1 MNWLYS
7 KWWKWVSV
15 VLLFYI
21 LIGGLTMPL
30 GPGLPSVEP
39 TLFNPDSVYTFDI
52 YAYNT
57 HFTDKAAGKVQ
68 VWFKN
73 GPDYFCPIE
82 TKVIDDEHLQAK
94 FGVSGFTVTSPEKQ
108 EFDVVLNDD
117 IDGNVIARAAV
128 TVKAPKAKEP
138 VHLNDTVAHSGL
150 YITDAEVSSDYKLYV
165 PDTLNKACEP
175 EVLHNKHTLFV
186 FPYREILYE
195 TIRNTFYH
203 VPMWFVMTMM
213 VFVCLGAGLI
223 YLLTGNI
230 KWDIFASRAALVAIL
245 FGLCG
250 YTTGMLWSKYTWFIG
265 IDWSH
270 AIRKMMYEDIK
281 LAGALVSVLT
291 YIVYFII
298 RTSIQVEGTP
308 TVDGESINTL
318 KAKRARY
325 SAIYSIFA
333 VVIFILFVF
342 IVPRLGGVDS
352 LHPGQAGNPAF
363 NKYDLDSHL
372 RMFFYPAVIG
382 WILLGFWILSILV
395 RMEFIKQKQES

>member
-1 MNWLYS
+1 MTKWLYS
-7 KWWKWVSV
+7 KWWKWLSV

-21 LIGGLTMPL
+21 FIGGLIVPL

-39 TLFNPDSVYTFDI
+39 TLFRPDSVYTFDI

-68 VWFKN
+68 LWFKN
-73 GPDYFCPIE
+73 GATYYCPIE
-82 TKVIDDEHLQAK
+82 VKIIDDEHLQAK
-94 FGVSGFTVTSPEKQ
+94 YGVSGFTVTSPEKQ
-108 EFDVVLNDD
+108 EFDVVINDD

-128 TVKAPKAKEP
+128 TVKTPQSI
-138 VHLNDTVAHSGL
+138 DTLA
-150 YITDAEVSSDYKLYV
+150 T
-165 PDTLNKACEP
+165 DTLNKACEP
-175 EVLHNKHTLFV
+175 EVLHNKHALFV

-213 VFVCLGAGLI
+213 VFVCLGAGI
-223 YLLTGNI
+223 AYLGTGNLMY
-230 KWDIFASRAALVAIL
+230 DVFASRAALVAIL

-265 IDWSH
+265 IDWGH

-281 LAGALVSVLT
+281 LAGALVSVAA
-291 YIVYFII
+291 YVVYFII
-298 RTSIQVEGTP
+298 RSSVQKQA
-308 TVDGESINTL
+308 DGIETQQGNKEYL
-318 KAKRARY
+318 ARRART

>member
-1 MNWLYS
+1 MS
-7 KWWKWVSV
+7 WWKWGSV
-15 VLLFYI
+15 ILLFYI
-21 LIGGLTMPL
+21 VIGGLTVPL
-30 GPGLPSVEP
+30 GPGLPNVEP
-39 TLFNPDSVYTFDI
+39 VLFKPDSVYTFDI

-57 HFTDKAAGKVQ
+57 HFTNKDAGKVQ

-73 GPDYFCPIE
+73 GADYFCPIE

-128 TVKAPKAKEP
+128 TVKTPEVKQ
-138 VHLNDTVAHSGL
+138 T
-150 YITDAEVSSDYKLYV
+150 TDV
-165 PDTLNKACEP
+165 PDTLNKSCEP
-175 EVLHNKHTLFV
+175 VVTHNKHELFV

-203 VPMWFVMTMM
+203 VPMWFVMTVM
-213 VFVCLGAGLI
+213 VMFSLLFSVMFLI
-223 YLLTGNI
+223 TGNL
-230 KWDIFASRAALVAIL
+230 KYDVYASRGAMVAIL

-265 IDWSH
+265 IDWPH

-281 LAGALVSVLT
+281 LAGALVSVFA
-291 YIVYFII
+291 YVAYFVI
-298 RTSIQVEGTP
+298 RSAVA
-308 TVDGESINTL
+308 DKS
-318 KAKRARY
+318 KRAKVA
-325 SAIYSIFA
+325 AIYSIFA
-333 VVIFILFVF
+333 IVVFILFVF
-342 IVPRLGGVDS
+342 IVPRSGGVDS

-363 NKYDLDSHL
+363 SKYDLDSHL

-382 WILLGFWILSILV
+382 WILLGTWILSILV